1 MRKSLKLTETVRM
14 NRRLILSAIVLVLAA
29 AGAVAQDA
37 LHVFVERLGSAPAA
51 FEYSFAS
58 HGGNAPLAGS
68 GRASIAGDCYRIV
81 GDGLDIRCDGSA
93 RWTADPAAGEMVIE
107 PVDSHTLDFV
117 SNPVMI
123 FRDLDTC
130 FSSEEVSRGVFVLT
144 PHCSDN
150 GIDKLSIS
158 FSSNGAPCAAKLFM
172 SDGSV
177 ADFTISGFVF
187 GAPGEPYSFSK
198 TDLKAYRN
206 VTDLR

>member
-1 MRKSLKLTETVRM
+1 M

-29 AGAVAQDA
+29 AGAAAQDA

-68 GRASIAGDCYRIV
+68 GRAATAAGD
-81 GDGLDIRCDGSA
+81 
-93 RWTADPAAGEMVIE
+93 MVIE

-158 FSSNGAPCAAKLFM
+158 FSSNGAPCAAKLSM

-187 GAPGEPYSFSK
+187 GATEEPYSFSK